1 MERYISSKEAS
12 EYLGINKDTLQRWI
26 TNKAIPCH
34 RVGRLWKFKLSE
46 IDVWVKNGQ
55 ADNREKTT
63 EE

>member
-1 MERYISSKEAS
+1 MERYISSEEAS

-26 TNKAIPCH
+26 TNKDIPCH

-46 IDVWVKNGQ
+46 IDAWAKDGQ
-55 ADNREKTT
+55 AGNSDKTT